1 MNQEIWIRRSAAV
14 ATLAL
19 GALVI
24 VSTVHVGV
32 DVWRVRAA
40 EAATVMPK
48 RAAVTPTTKWT
59 APVPILRVGA
69 GQPKTAVAELL
80 NSQLGGLGLTL
91 TSVEVSSVRPLG
103 SGLRLAEVRVEA
115 KGDAAAAQAAAEW
128 VAINREAVRMK
139 SISTGLG
146 PQDDPVASMVL
157 LVVIS

>member
-1 MNQEIWIRRSAAV
+1 MNREIWTRRGAAI

-24 VSTVHVGV
+24 ISTAHVGV
-32 DVWRVRAA
+32 NVWRVRAA
-40 EAATVMPK
+40 ESAAATPRRVS
-48 RAAVTPTTKWT
+48 TETTAKWT
-59 APVPILRVGA
+59 TPAPMLRVGA

-91 TSVEVSSVRPLG
+91 TSVEVSSTRPLG
-103 SGLRLAEVRVEA
+103 AGLRLAEIRVEA

-146 PQDDPVASMVL
+146 PLDDPVASMVL
-157 LVVIS
+157 LMVIS

>member
-1 MNQEIWIRRSAAV
+1 MNRSVWIRRCAAV

-19 GALVI
+19 GALAI
-24 VSTVHVGV
+24 VSAAQVGV

-40 EAATVMPK
+40 ET
-48 RAAVTPTTKWT
+48 AAVTPNAAAVLATTKWT
-59 APVPILRVGA
+59 SPLPMLRVGA

-91 TSVEVSSVRPLG
+91 TSVEVSSARPLG
-103 SGLRLAEVRVEA
+103 NGLRLAEVRIEA
-115 KGDAAAAQAAAEW
+115 KGNAAAVQAAAEW

-139 SISTGLG
+139 SISTGLD

-157 LVVIS
+157 LMVIS

>member
-1 MNQEIWIRRSAAV
+1 MNREVWIKRGAAL

-19 GALVI
+19 GALAI
-24 VSTVHVGV
+24 VSTAQVGV

-40 EAATVMPK
+40 EAAAVTPK
-48 RAAVTPTTKWT
+48 RVAVTPTTKWT

-91 TSVEVSSVRPLG
+91 TSVEVSSARPLG
-103 SGLRLAEVRVEA
+103 NGLRLAEVRVEA
-115 KGDAAAAQAAAEW
+115 RGDAAAAQAAAEW

-146 PQDDPVASMVL
+146 LQDDPVASMVL
-157 LVVIS
+157 LMVIS